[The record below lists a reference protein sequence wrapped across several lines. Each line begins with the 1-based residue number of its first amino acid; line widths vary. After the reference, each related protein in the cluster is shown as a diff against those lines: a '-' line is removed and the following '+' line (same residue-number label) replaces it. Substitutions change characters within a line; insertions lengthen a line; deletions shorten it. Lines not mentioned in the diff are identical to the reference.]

1 VASLTDLIE
10 RHIKEM
16 LAMQNKVELR
26 RRDLADLFACVP
38 SQINYVLATRF
49 TPERGYIVETRRGGA
64 GYVRIER
71 IRWTRPDFLNIVYD
85 QGIRTLTEEQAQ
97 HLLIRLQE
105 AGILSS
111 RHVRLIRQAMERELE
126 GLPRAWQDRGR
137 ALFLKGSL
145 LTALLED

>member
-1 VASLTDLIE
+1 TDLIE

-97 HLLIRLQE
+97 HLLVRLQE

-111 RHVRLIRQAMERELE
+111 R
-126 GLPRAWQDRGR
+126 
-137 ALFLKGSL
+137 
-145 LTALLED
+145 

>member
-1 VASLTDLIE
+1 
-10 RHIKEM
+10 M
-16 LAMQNKVELR
+16 
-26 RRDLADLFACVP
+26 P

-71 IRWTRPDFLNIVYD
+71 IRWTRPEFVQVVY
-85 QGIRTLTEEQAQ
+85 GEETESLTREQAE
-97 HLLIRLQE
+97 HLLIRLNE
-105 AGILSS
+105 AGLLP
-111 RHVRLIRQAMERELE
+111 RRRMRLIRLAMEQEVE
-126 GLPRAWQDRGR
+126 GLPDPWQGRAR